1 MIKTHAGDIHIE
13 FSGDWDDES
22 NYVYRRRKP
31 EVEVRIEH
39 SPVGAAATPDS
50 LLDIAEER
58 MKLAAPVVQSNRANA
73 QVSGK
78 EARTLMVVA
87 KGKKDKEASLMR
99 VLVFK
104 PEDQR
109 AVTVTVMGTAKDQ
122 DAVETAWRELLAKIK
137 VVAV

>member
-13 FSGDWDDES
+13 LSGDWDDES

-31 EVEVRIEH
+31 EVEVRVEH

-50 LLDIAEER
+50 LLDIAQER
-58 MKLAAPVVQSNRANA
+58 MKLAAPIVQATRDNVK
-73 QVSGK
+73 VSGK
-78 EARTLMVVA
+78 EARTMVVVA
-87 KGKKDKEASLMR
+87 RGKNDKEASLLR

-109 AVTVTVMGTAKDQ
+109 AVTVTVMGTAKDEA
-122 DAVETAWRELLAKIK
+122 AVETAWRELLAKIK